1 MFSFQLL
8 IPTTRVVK
16 ISKEKTVKLFP
27 NAVGVTTDEERHMF
41 VSFMSREAA
50 FRLMMSV
57 WRPTE
62 VPVDIVKLPEAEKSE
77 YSVEDD
83 SSCSV
88 SGNESPPQPINT
100 TSTPEPIIKLQIN
113 PVTTVDSGRNILE
126 DTNSHTVLP
135 RGITTTTATTT
146 TNPLMSSPPPTFVSS
161 SRKFNIKFP
170 TDVHIVYLGVILAV
184 VLALFSGFL
193 LYRIQDIQARTS
205 YSSLDFKMVSFY
217 EIYLLFVIF
226 MFFSHFFRVEMQMMK
241 TFMRRF

>member
-1 MFSFQLL
+1 
-8 IPTTRVVK
+8 
-16 ISKEKTVKLFP
+16 
-27 NAVGVTTDEERHMF
+27 MF

-62 VPVDIVKLPEAEKSE
+62 IPVDIVKLPEADKSE

-88 SGNESPPQPINT
+88 SGNESPPQPIQ
-100 TSTPEPIIKLQIN
+100 STPEPIIKLQIN
-113 PVTTVDSGRNILE
+113 PVSAVDCGRNIL
-126 DTNSHTVLP
+126 DDSHTVLS
-135 RGITTTTATTT
+135 RGITTTTVT
-146 TNPLMSSPPPTFVSS
+146 TNPLMSSPPPTFVSN

-193 LYRIQDIQARTS
+193 LYRIQDIQAKTS
-205 YSSLDFKMVSFY
+205 YSSLDFKMVSFKKKK
-217 EIYLLFVIF
+217 IFIDFVDFNFLF
-226 MFFSHFFRVEMQMMK
+226 FFFGRVETQMMK
-241 TFMRRF
+241 TFMQKF

>member
-1 MFSFQLL
+1 MNKLLNFYFFFNFQLL

-62 VPVDIVKLPEAEKSE
+62 IPVDIVKLPEADKSE

-88 SGNESPPQPINT
+88 SGNESPPQPIQ
-100 TSTPEPIIKLQIN
+100 STPEPIIKLQIN
-113 PVTTVDSGRNILE
+113 PVTVIDSGRNILE
-126 DTNSHTVLP
+126 DLNSHTVLS
-135 RGITTTTATTT
+135 RGITTTATTT
-146 TNPLMSSPPPTFVSS
+146 TNPLMSSPPPTFVSN

-193 LYRIQDIQARTS
+193 LYRIQDIQAKTS
-205 YSSLDFKMVSFY
+205 YSSLDFKMVSFKK
-217 EIYLLFVIF
+217 LF
-226 MFFSHFFRVEMQMMK
+226 
-241 TFMRRF
+241 